1 MTQAQTE
8 HNPNPV
14 ALAAELRPLLE
25 RNAVRAE
32 RDRRLPDENIAALE
46 AANLFKVMVPRRW
59 GGFGAPLP
67 TTLSTFAELAK
78 GCSSS
83 GWVTMILGGVT
94 YYASLLPDRGQEEI
108 FVNPAASRVCGSGAP
123 TSIGRRVDGGWR
135 ISGKFPFA
143 SGSLHSSWASLWV
156 QMEDDAHNVI
166 DQVGAFAP
174 LAELEIEDTWFV
186 AGMCGTGSNT
196 LVAKDVLVPDHR
208 TLQMSKLLSGEHA
221 ARRHTGEPSDN
232 YAYAPVTDLLGVAPV
247 IGIAQ
252 AMLEKVIEGT
262 RTRGITL
269 TTYTRQ
275 ADSAVVQ
282 HQLAE
287 AALKIDSAWLQVMH
301 AADDVEDTAVAGKQL
316 EYIAR
321 AHVRGVVGY
330 AVKLVREAIDT
341 LASVGGASGFAGA
354 SPLQRMW
361 RDASI
366 ATRHAFITTDPGL
379 EIYGRAL
386 LGVEG
391 NITPF
396 I

>member
-1 MTQAQTE
+1 VLWTEVSADLGGEIAQAQTE

-67 TTLSTFAELAK
+67 TPLSTFAELAK

-174 LAELEIEDTWFV
+174 LSELEIEDTWFV
-186 AGMCGTGSNT
+186 AACAGPAPTHWSRRMC
-196 LVAKDVLVPDHR
+196 L
-208 TLQMSKLLSGEHA
+208 
-221 ARRHTGEPSDN
+221 
-232 YAYAPVTDLLGVAPV
+232 
-247 IGIAQ
+247 
-252 AMLEKVIEGT
+252 
-262 RTRGITL
+262 
-269 TTYTRQ
+269 
-275 ADSAVVQ
+275 
-282 HQLAE
+282 
-287 AALKIDSAWLQVMH
+287 
-301 AADDVEDTAVAGKQL
+301 
-316 EYIAR
+316 
-321 AHVRGVVGY
+321 
-330 AVKLVREAIDT
+330 
-341 LASVGGASGFAGA
+341 F
-354 SPLQRMW
+354 
-361 RDASI
+361 
-366 ATRHAFITTDPGL
+366 
-379 EIYGRAL
+379 
-386 LGVEG
+386 
-391 NITPF
+391 PF
-396 I
+396 IEHCRCPNSLVVNMRHDATQVNPPITMRMHP